1 MNSCT
6 AGVVAAEVSA
16 AVEEVGAAVGAA
28 VSAVPEALHPAN
40 MVSIIITDRTRE
52 ITFFIIKYS
61 FLKLK

>member
-1 MNSCT
+1 MNSRA
-6 AGVVAAEVSA
+6 AGVVSAVVSA
-16 AVEEVGAAVGAA
+16 VAAEVGAAVGAA

-61 FLKLK
+61 FLIVK

>member
-1 MNSCT
+1 MNSWA
-6 AGVVAAEVSA
+6 AGVVSAEVSA
-16 AVEEVGAAVGAA
+16 AVEEVGAAV
-28 VSAVPEALHPAN
+28 SAVLDALHPAN